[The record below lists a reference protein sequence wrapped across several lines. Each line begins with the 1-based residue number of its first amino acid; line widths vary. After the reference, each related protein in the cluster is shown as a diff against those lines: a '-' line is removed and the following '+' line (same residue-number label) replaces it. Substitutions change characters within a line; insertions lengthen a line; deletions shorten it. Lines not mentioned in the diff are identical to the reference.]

1 MKNNF
6 LLLTLLLAAFE
17 AITYLST
24 DMYLPALPIIQTEFH
39 LTHAQVQLTLTWW
52 FIGASMLQ
60 LILGPLADKWGRR
73 PILFFGSLLL
83 FVVIPIP
90 IFYLLYVD
98 FYKAA
103 VFVRF

>member
-73 PILFFGSLLL
+73 PILFFGTIIFTSTPRLRARRSTRESLWSG
-83 FVVIPIP
+83 I
-90 IFYLLYVD
+90 
-98 FYKAA
+98 K
-103 VFVRF
+103 